1 MDVLRDLRSESVDSV
16 VTDPPYGIGYRN
28 KHENFKQKN
37 IINDDRPFIWWLWDA
52 VRILKVGGA
61 LVCFCRWD
69 VQEEFKVAIEIVGLK
84 VRSQWVWDNR
94 TGGMGDCKQT
104 MAPRHNVMWFATKGR
119 FAFSNGR
126 PQSVIAA
133 TCVHHTKRI
142 HEAEKPAGLMRD
154 VVRYVTPRGGVV
166 LDPCMG
172 SGATGEAVVDGYGF
186 TGVEIDKKNFNNAVQ
201 RINRVLATKRKA
213 A

>member
-1 MDVLRDLRSESVDSV
+1 
-16 VTDPPYGIGYRN
+16 
-28 KHENFKQKN
+28 
-37 IINDDRPFIWWLWDA
+37 
-52 VRILKVGGA
+52 
-61 LVCFCRWD
+61 
-69 VQEEFKVAIEIVGLK
+69 
-84 VRSQWVWDNR
+84 
-94 TGGMGDCKQT
+94 MGDCKQT